1 MLTYDRCRKSTVL
14 HVKRHRDIAT
24 LVQGILELDDA
35 QAGTSPL
42 INKTR
47 KTRKDDESEVMK
59 LDTGIIDESG
69 ESEDWPDTSTVCDD
83 DVDGQIFGLAETK
96 EKLDFKKPPKA
107 ERKTAKNKS
116 RFQVTTAEELQR
128 IQDALHPARDPLS
141 NKGGGY
147 LESNSLIN
155 NATID
160 TNIAFNSHTFQ
171 YSSLRSGV
179 QKRKLEKYN
188 GLSTPRS
195 RAPLNDS
202 QMSAILHRLGISSSA
217 VSNNTKERTSRII
230 SLRGAIEK
238 DLGCVEN
245 EDRETMA
252 RMAGYWRYANRRTYN
267 AMVRTNELWDWATG
281 AKLEEIEEEESE
293 LGSTD
298 EEEDQRS
305 PGFSE
310 SDTIIG
316 APQCENWDNDFV
328 FDSNDPL
335 HLATMPE
342 GVFEQHGGQML
353 DDRAFDFA
361 EKSPWSVIPEEALVP
376 GTPVKRAAM
385 ISTGK
390 ENASPWAGIKDTR
403 RQPRRSTSPPS
414 PRKRFS
420 PRTLSPPS
428 LRLSSKNPTSHRPRR
443 NTLLGAS
450 PTTPTARTRKSL
462 TNHLA
467 DFHFPPK
474 GAKTGRIPPRCI
486 KTDLLSIAAAATPS
500 PSTNKRRLRFP
511 PDPINPH
518 PLTPPR
524 HISPDPAHDDNPTR
538 APDPNNRF
546 SPLVCP
552 EYRQHT

>member
-1 MLTYDRCRKSTVL
+1 M
-14 HVKRHRDIAT
+14 
-24 LVQGILELDDA
+24 QLDDA

-42 INKTR
+42 LKKTR
-47 KTRKDDESEVMK
+47 KARKDDESEFLK
-59 LDTGIIDESG
+59 LVTSFIDESG

-83 DVDGQIFGLAETK
+83 DLDGQIFGLAETK
-96 EKLDFKKPPKA
+96 KNVDFRKPAKA
-107 ERKTAKNKS
+107 ESKTGKHKS

-141 NKGGGY
+141 NKRGGY

-160 TNIAFNSHTFQ
+160 TNIAFNTHTFQ
-171 YSSLRSGV
+171 YSSLRSAV
-179 QKRKLEKYN
+179 QKRKLERNK
-188 GLSTPRS
+188 GLLSTPCS

-230 SLRGAIEK
+230 SLRDAIEQ
-238 DLGCVEN
+238 DLRCVEN

-298 EEEDQRS
+298 EEADRRS

-316 APQCENWDNDFV
+316 TPQCENWDNDFV

-353 DDRAFDFA
+353 DIRAFDFA
-361 EKSPWSVIPEEALVP
+361 EKSPRSVIPEEVPVP
-376 GTPVKRAAM
+376 GTPIKRAAM
-385 ISTGK
+385 ISKGK

-403 RQPRRSTSPPS
+403 RLPRRSISPPS
-414 PRKRFS
+414 PRKRCS
-420 PRTLSPPS
+420 PGTLSPPS
-428 LRLSSKNPTSHRPRR
+428 LRLSLKNPTSHRSRR

-450 PTTPTARTRKSL
+450 GTTPTARTRKSL
-462 TNHLA
+462 ANHLS
-467 DFHFPPK
+467 DFHFPQQRS
-474 GAKTGRIPPRCI
+474 KTSRIPPRRN
-486 KTDLLSIAAAATPS
+486 TDLFNSIAASTS
-500 PSTNKRRLRFP
+500 PNKRRLRFTS
-511 PDPINPH
+511 DAVNPH
-518 PLTPPR
+518 PPR
-524 HISPDPAHDDNPTR
+524 HISPDSQDDDTIR
-538 APDPNNRF
+538 AAPFQDPNNRF
-546 SPLVCP
+546 SPLVWP
-552 EYRQHT
+552 ERRET